1 MSVLHIETTEQFKSQ
16 VLISDKL
23 SVIDFRAEWC
33 GPCRMLGPI
42 MEELAVDNADNNVQI
57 VKINVD
63 ENPELA
69 GSFGVSS
76 IPAVFFVK
84 GWQVVDSIVGAM
96 PKMMFQQKIDAH
108 I

>member
-1 MSVLHIETTEQFKSQ
+1 MSVIYIENKEQFKSQ
-16 VLISDKL
+16 IMESDKL

-42 MEELAVDNADNNVQI
+42 MEELSVDNTGKNVQI

-84 GWQVVDSIVGAM
+84 WWQVVDSMVGAM
-96 PKMMFQQKIDAH
+96 PKNMFQTKIDQH
-108 I
+108 L